1 MILREPWII
10 IKKEK
15 EVLEKDLIKMFK
27 REITGII
34 LASIATILIF
44 FSNLEIFYLMLL
56 LVCFLLTFELV
67 KVTNEMNIF
76 FWIQIFFIILIIL
89 FLPTFEKLRQLFFIG
104 IMISVLTDVGAYY
117 VGKTIGNIKIFP
129 TTSPNKTLEGIIGGS
144 LFCVVFLSMLFWYFP
159 SFFTLNTNLTVF
171 VFLIVISS
179 LASIFGDYLQSR
191 FKRTQGVKDSGNILP
206 GHGGLSDRLDSHLV
220 TLPVFFGLINFFGL

>member
-1 MILREPWII
+1 
-10 IKKEK
+10 
-15 EVLEKDLIKMFK
+15 MFK
-27 REITGII
+27 REITGLI
-34 LASIATILIF
+34 LASLATILIF

-76 FWIQIFFIILIIL
+76 FWIQIFFIILIII
-89 FLPTFEKLRQLFFIG
+89 FLPTFEKFRQLFFIG
-104 IMISVLTDVGAYY
+104 IMISVLTDAGAYY

-171 VFLIVISS
+171 VFLIIISS

-220 TLPVFFGLINFFGL
+220 TLPVFFGLINLFGL

>member
-1 MILREPWII
+1 
-10 IKKEK
+10 
-15 EVLEKDLIKMFK
+15 MFK
-27 REITGII
+27 REITGLI
-34 LASIATILIF
+34 LASLATILIF

-89 FLPTFEKLRQLFFIG
+89 FLPTFEKFRQIFFIG
-104 IMISVLTDVGAYY
+104 IMISVLTDAGAYY

-144 LFCVVFLSMLFWYFP
+144 LFCIVFLSMLFWYFP

-171 VFLIVISS
+171 VFLIIISS

>member
-1 MILREPWII
+1 
-10 IKKEK
+10 
-15 EVLEKDLIKMFK
+15 MFK
-27 REITGII
+27 REITGLI
-34 LASIATILIF
+34 LASLATILIF

-56 LVCFLLTFELV
+56 LICFLLTFELV

-89 FLPTFEKLRQLFFIG
+89 FLPTFEKFRQLFFIG
-104 IMISVLTDVGAYY
+104 IMISVLTDAGAYY

-171 VFLIVISS
+171 VFLIIISS

>member
-1 MILREPWII
+1 
-10 IKKEK
+10 
-15 EVLEKDLIKMFK
+15 MFK

-104 IMISVLTDVGAYY
+104 IMISVLTDAGAYY
-117 VGKTIGNIKIFP
+117 VGKTVGSIKIFP

>member
-1 MILREPWII
+1 
-10 IKKEK
+10 
-15 EVLEKDLIKMFK
+15 MFK
-27 REITGII
+27 REITGLI
-34 LASIATILIF
+34 LASLATILIF

-56 LVCFLLTFELV
+56 LICFLLTFELV

-89 FLPTFEKLRQLFFIG
+89 FLPTFEKFRQLFFIG
-104 IMISVLTDVGAYY
+104 IMISVLTDAGAYY

-159 SFFTLNTNLTVF
+159 SFFSLNTNLTVF

-220 TLPVFFGLINFFGL
+220 TLPVFFGLINLFGL

>member
-27 REITGII
+27 REITGLI
-34 LASIATILIF
+34 LASLATILIF

-89 FLPTFEKLRQLFFIG
+89 FLPTFEKFRQLFFIG
-104 IMISVLTDVGAYY
+104 IMISVLTDAGAYY

-191 FKRTQGVKDSGNILP
+191 FKRTQGIKDSGNILP

>member
-1 MILREPWII
+1 
-10 IKKEK
+10 
-15 EVLEKDLIKMFK
+15 MFK

-56 LVCFLLTFELV
+56 LICFLLTFELV

-104 IMISVLTDVGAYY
+104 IMISVLTDAGAYY
-117 VGKTIGNIKIFP
+117 VGKTVGSIKIFP
-129 TTSPNKTLEGIIGGS
+129 ITSPNKTLEGIIGGS
-144 LFCVVFLSMLFWYFP
+144 LFCVVFLSILFWYFP
-159 SFFTLNTNLTVF
+159 SFFTLNTNSTVF

-179 LASIFGDYLQSR
+179 IASIFGDYLQSR
-191 FKRTQGVKDSGNILP
+191 FKRTQGIKDSGNILP

>member
-1 MILREPWII
+1 
-10 IKKEK
+10 
-15 EVLEKDLIKMFK
+15 MFK

-56 LVCFLLTFELV
+56 LICFLLTFELV

-104 IMISVLTDVGAYY
+104 IMISVLTDAGAYY

>member
-1 MILREPWII
+1 
-10 IKKEK
+10 
-15 EVLEKDLIKMFK
+15 MFK
-27 REITGII
+27 REITGLI
-34 LASIATILIF
+34 LASLATILIF

-89 FLPTFEKLRQLFFIG
+89 FLPTFEKFRQLFFIG
-104 IMISVLTDVGAYY
+104 IMISVLTDAGAYY

-159 SFFTLNTNLTVF
+159 SFFSLNTNLTVF

-220 TLPVFFGLINFFGL
+220 TLPAFFGLINFFGL

>member
-27 REITGII
+27 REITGLI
-34 LASIATILIF
+34 LASLATILIF

-89 FLPTFEKLRQLFFIG
+89 FLPTFEKFRQLFFIG
-104 IMISVLTDVGAYY
+104 IMISVLTDAGAYY

-171 VFLIVISS
+171 VFLIIISS

>member
-1 MILREPWII
+1 MS
-10 IKKEK
+10 
-15 EVLEKDLIKMFK
+15 K

-44 FSNLEIFYLMLL
+44 FSNLEIFYLILL

-89 FLPTFEKLRQLFFIG
+89 FLPTFEKFRQLFFIG
-104 IMISVLTDVGAYY
+104 IMISVLTDAGAYY
-117 VGKTIGNIKIFP
+117 VGKTVGSIKIFP

-144 LFCVVFLSMLFWYFP
+144 LFCVVFLSILFWYFP

>member
-1 MILREPWII
+1 
-10 IKKEK
+10 
-15 EVLEKDLIKMFK
+15 MFK

-104 IMISVLTDVGAYY
+104 IMISVLTDAGAYY
-117 VGKTIGNIKIFP
+117 VGKTVGSIKIFP

-191 FKRTQGVKDSGNILP
+191 FKRTQGIKDSGNILP

>member
-1 MILREPWII
+1 
-10 IKKEK
+10 
-15 EVLEKDLIKMFK
+15 MFK

-104 IMISVLTDVGAYY
+104 IMISVLTDAGAYY

-171 VFLIVISS
+171 VFLIIISS

>member
-1 MILREPWII
+1 
-10 IKKEK
+10 
-15 EVLEKDLIKMFK
+15 MFK

-89 FLPTFEKLRQLFFIG
+89 FLPTFEKFRQLFFIG
-104 IMISVLTDVGAYY
+104 IMISVLTDAGAYY
-117 VGKTIGNIKIFP
+117 VGKTVGSIKIFP
-129 TTSPNKTLEGIIGGS
+129 ITSPNKTLEGIIGGS

>member
-1 MILREPWII
+1 
-10 IKKEK
+10 
-15 EVLEKDLIKMFK
+15 MFK

-104 IMISVLTDVGAYY
+104 IMISVLTDAGAYY
-117 VGKTIGNIKIFP
+117 VGKTVGSIKIFP

-144 LFCVVFLSMLFWYFP
+144 LFCVVFLSILFWYFP
-159 SFFTLNTNLTVF
+159 SFFTLKTNLTVF

-191 FKRTQGVKDSGNILP
+191 FKRTQGIKDSGNILP

>member
-1 MILREPWII
+1 
-10 IKKEK
+10 
-15 EVLEKDLIKMFK
+15 MFK

-89 FLPTFEKLRQLFFIG
+89 FLPTFEKFRQLFFIG
-104 IMISVLTDVGAYY
+104 IMISVLTDAGAYY

-144 LFCVVFLSMLFWYFP
+144 LFCIVFLSMLFWYFP

-171 VFLIVISS
+171 VFLIIISS

-191 FKRTQGVKDSGNILP
+191 FKRTQGIKDSGNILP

>member
-27 REITGII
+27 REITGLI
-34 LASIATILIF
+34 LASLATILIF

-89 FLPTFEKLRQLFFIG
+89 FLPTFEKFRQLFFIG
-104 IMISVLTDVGAYY
+104 IMISVLTDAGAYY

-159 SFFTLNTNLTVF
+159 SFFTLNINLTVF
-171 VFLIVISS
+171 VFLIIISS

-220 TLPVFFGLINFFGL
+220 TLPVFFGLINLFGL

>member
-1 MILREPWII
+1 
-10 IKKEK
+10 
-15 EVLEKDLIKMFK
+15 MFK
-27 REITGII
+27 REITGLI
-34 LASIATILIF
+34 LASLATILIF

-76 FWIQIFFIILIIL
+76 FWIQIFFIILIII
-89 FLPTFEKLRQLFFIG
+89 FLPTFEKFRQLFFIG
-104 IMISVLTDVGAYY
+104 IMISVLTDAGAYY

-220 TLPVFFGLINFFGL
+220 TLPVFFGLINLFGL

>member
-1 MILREPWII
+1 
-10 IKKEK
+10 
-15 EVLEKDLIKMFK
+15 MFK

-144 LFCVVFLSMLFWYFP
+144 LFCVVFLSILFWYFP
-159 SFFTLNTNLTVF
+159 SFFTLNINLTVF

-191 FKRTQGVKDSGNILP
+191 FKRTQGIKDSGNILP

>member
-1 MILREPWII
+1 
-10 IKKEK
+10 
-15 EVLEKDLIKMFK
+15 MFK
-27 REITGII
+27 REITGLI
-34 LASIATILIF
+34 LASLATILIF

-104 IMISVLTDVGAYY
+104 IMISVLTDAGAYY

-144 LFCVVFLSMLFWYFP
+144 LFCVVFLSILFWYFP
-159 SFFTLNTNLTVF
+159 SFFTLNTNSTVF

-179 LASIFGDYLQSR
+179 IASIFGDYLQSR
-191 FKRTQGVKDSGNILP
+191 FKRTQGIKDSGNILP

>member
-27 REITGII
+27 REITGLI
-34 LASIATILIF
+34 LASLATILIF

-89 FLPTFEKLRQLFFIG
+89 FLPTFEKFRQLFFIG
-104 IMISVLTDVGAYY
+104 IMISVLTDAGAYY
-117 VGKTIGNIKIFP
+117 VGKTIGKIKIFP

-171 VFLIVISS
+171 VFLIIISS

>member
-1 MILREPWII
+1 
-10 IKKEK
+10 
-15 EVLEKDLIKMFK
+15 MFK
-27 REITGII
+27 REITGLI
-34 LASIATILIF
+34 LASLATILIF

-89 FLPTFEKLRQLFFIG
+89 FLPTFEKFRQLFFIG
-104 IMISVLTDVGAYY
+104 IMISVLTDAGAYY

>member
-1 MILREPWII
+1 
-10 IKKEK
+10 
-15 EVLEKDLIKMFK
+15 MFK
-27 REITGII
+27 REITGLI
-34 LASIATILIF
+34 LASLATILIF

-89 FLPTFEKLRQLFFIG
+89 FLPTFEKFRQLFFIG
-104 IMISVLTDVGAYY
+104 IMISVLTDAGAYY

-159 SFFTLNTNLTVF
+159 SFFTLNTNLKVF

>member
-1 MILREPWII
+1 
-10 IKKEK
+10 
-15 EVLEKDLIKMFK
+15 MFK
-27 REITGII
+27 REITGLI
-34 LASIATILIF
+34 LASLATILIF
-44 FSNLEIFYLMLL
+44 FSNLGIFYLMLL

-89 FLPTFEKLRQLFFIG
+89 FLPTFEKFRQIFFIG
-104 IMISVLTDVGAYY
+104 IMISVLTDAGAYY

-171 VFLIVISS
+171 VFLIIISS

-206 GHGGLSDRLDSHLV
+206 GHGGLSDRLDRIV
-220 TLPVFFGLINFFGL
+220 T

>member
-27 REITGII
+27 REITGLI
-34 LASIATILIF
+34 LASLATILIF

-89 FLPTFEKLRQLFFIG
+89 FLPTFEKFRQLFFIG
-104 IMISVLTDVGAYY
+104 ILISVLTDAGAYY

-159 SFFTLNTNLTVF
+159 SFFSLNTNLTVF

-220 TLPVFFGLINFFGL
+220 TLPVFFGLINLFGL

>member
-1 MILREPWII
+1 
-10 IKKEK
+10 
-15 EVLEKDLIKMFK
+15 MFK

-104 IMISVLTDVGAYY
+104 IMISVLTDAGAYY
-117 VGKTIGNIKIFP
+117 VGKTVGSIKIFP

-144 LFCVVFLSMLFWYFP
+144 LFCVVFLSILFWYFP

-191 FKRTQGVKDSGNILP
+191 FKRTQGIKDSGNILP

>member
-1 MILREPWII
+1 
-10 IKKEK
+10 
-15 EVLEKDLIKMFK
+15 MFK
-27 REITGII
+27 REITGLI
-34 LASIATILIF
+34 LASLATILIF

-89 FLPTFEKLRQLFFIG
+89 FLPTFEKFRQLFFIG
-104 IMISVLTDVGAYY
+104 IMISVLTDAGAYY

-171 VFLIVISS
+171 IFLIIISS

>member
-1 MILREPWII
+1 
-10 IKKEK
+10 
-15 EVLEKDLIKMFK
+15 MFK

-104 IMISVLTDVGAYY
+104 IMISVLTDAGAYY
-117 VGKTIGNIKIFP
+117 VGKTVGSIKIFP

-144 LFCVVFLSMLFWYFP
+144 LFCVVFLSILFWYFP
-159 SFFTLNTNLTVF
+159 SFFTLNTNLNVF

-191 FKRTQGVKDSGNILP
+191 FKRTQGIKDSGNILP

>member
-27 REITGII
+27 REITGLI
-34 LASIATILIF
+34 LASLATILIF

-89 FLPTFEKLRQLFFIG
+89 FLPTFEKFRQLFFIG
-104 IMISVLTDVGAYY
+104 IIYY
-117 VGKTIGNIKIFP
+117 IF
-129 TTSPNKTLEGIIGGS
+129 
-144 LFCVVFLSMLFWYFP
+144 
-159 SFFTLNTNLTVF
+159 
-171 VFLIVISS
+171 
-179 LASIFGDYLQSR
+179 
-191 FKRTQGVKDSGNILP
+191 
-206 GHGGLSDRLDSHLV
+206 
-220 TLPVFFGLINFFGL
+220 

>member
-1 MILREPWII
+1 
-10 IKKEK
+10 
-15 EVLEKDLIKMFK
+15 MFK
-27 REITGII
+27 REITGLI
-34 LASIATILIF
+34 LASLATILIF

-89 FLPTFEKLRQLFFIG
+89 FLPTFEKFRQLFFIG
-104 IMISVLTDVGAYY
+104 IMISVLTDAGAYY

-159 SFFTLNTNLTVF
+159 SFFSLNTNLTVF

-206 GHGGLSDRLDSHLV
+206 GHGGLSDRLDV
-220 TLPVFFGLINFFGL
+220 T

>member
-1 MILREPWII
+1 
-10 IKKEK
+10 
-15 EVLEKDLIKMFK
+15 MFK
-27 REITGII
+27 REITGLI
-34 LASIATILIF
+34 LASLATILIF

-89 FLPTFEKLRQLFFIG
+89 FLPTFEKFRQLFFIG
-104 IMISVLTDVGAYY
+104 IMISVLTDAGAYY

-171 VFLIVISS
+171 VFLIIISS

-206 GHGGLSDRLDSHLV
+206 GHGGLSDRMDSHLV

>member
-1 MILREPWII
+1 
-10 IKKEK
+10 
-15 EVLEKDLIKMFK
+15 MFK
-27 REITGII
+27 REITGLI
-34 LASIATILIF
+34 LASLATILIF

-89 FLPTFEKLRQLFFIG
+89 FLPTFEKFRQLFFIG
-104 IMISVLTDVGAYY
+104 IMISVLTDAGAYY

-144 LFCVVFLSMLFWYFP
+144 LFCIVFLSMLFWYFP

-171 VFLIVISS
+171 VFLIIVSS

>member
-1 MILREPWII
+1 
-10 IKKEK
+10 
-15 EVLEKDLIKMFK
+15 MFK
-27 REITGII
+27 REITGLI
-34 LASIATILIF
+34 LASLATILIF

-104 IMISVLTDVGAYY
+104 IMISVLTDAGAYY

-144 LFCVVFLSMLFWYFP
+144 LFCVVFLSILFWYFP
-159 SFFTLNTNLTVF
+159 SFFTLNTNSTVF

-179 LASIFGDYLQSR
+179 IASIFGDYLQSR

>member
-1 MILREPWII
+1 
-10 IKKEK
+10 
-15 EVLEKDLIKMFK
+15 MFK
-27 REITGII
+27 REITGLI
-34 LASIATILIF
+34 LASLATILIF

-104 IMISVLTDVGAYY
+104 IMISVLTDAGAYY
-117 VGKTIGNIKIFP
+117 VGKTVGSIKIFP
-129 TTSPNKTLEGIIGGS
+129 ITSPNKTLEGIIGGS
-144 LFCVVFLSMLFWYFP
+144 SFCVVFLSILFWYFP
-159 SFFTLNTNLTVF
+159 SFLTLNTDLTVF
-171 VFLIVISS
+171 VFLIVVSS

-191 FKRTQGVKDSGNILP
+191 FKRTQGIKDSGNILP

>member
-27 REITGII
+27 REITGLI
-34 LASIATILIF
+34 LASLATILIF
-44 FSNLEIFYLMLL
+44 FSNLEIFYLMLS

-76 FWIQIFFIILIIL
+76 FLIQIFFIILIIL
-89 FLPTFEKLRQLFFIG
+89 FLPTFEKFRQLFFIG
-104 IMISVLTDVGAYY
+104 IMISVLTDAGAYY

-159 SFFTLNTNLTVF
+159 LFFTLNTNLTVF
-171 VFLIVISS
+171 VFLIIISS

-220 TLPVFFGLINFFGL
+220 TLPVFYGLLNFFGL

>member
-1 MILREPWII
+1 
-10 IKKEK
+10 
-15 EVLEKDLIKMFK
+15 MFK

-104 IMISVLTDVGAYY
+104 IMISVLTDAGAYY
-117 VGKTIGNIKIFP
+117 VGKTVGSIKIFP

-144 LFCVVFLSMLFWYFP
+144 LFCVVFLSILFWYFP

-171 VFLIVISS
+171 VFLMVISS

-191 FKRTQGVKDSGNILP
+191 FKRTQGIKDSGNILP